1 MRMCAQSNGDPLA
14 SVQLSP
20 SGRTTLMRGGVICK
34 REVDTSEGEYSLRF
48 TFCEIFQIHAAK
60 AMFYLAKK

>member
-34 REVDTSEGEYSLRF
+34 REVDTLEGKYSLSSAFREIKNICSKA
-48 TFCEIFQIHAAK
+48 TFS
-60 AMFYLAKK
+60 